1 MDMTIKDY
9 IRPGRRAHLAGI
21 GGVSM
26 APLAEVLTGK
36 GVIVTG
42 SDLHESASRW
52 THLRALGIPVTI
64 GHLPESVQGAELR
77 HPHRRHPRRQP
88 GDRSRPR
95 RGYPGV

>member
-42 SDLHESASRW
+42 SDLHESASV
-52 THLRALGIPVTI
+52 THLRALAAAPLGYSSPSP
-64 GHLPESVQGAELR
+64 LPLLGMILLLWAITFLR
-77 HPHRRHPRRQP
+77 RRKEAAI
-88 GDRSRPR
+88 
-95 RGYPGV
+95 